1 MANLGTVTE
10 LVNNEKLE
18 LGVRNAADNADNN
31 WILMQDCRLT
41 VDRPISRE
49 TTSGGGVV
57 YFFGAGQNELEF
69 TLLLSTPEL
78 GAQGT
83 LGAEGNLLFYQT
95 RTTAGDLPTRKWYI
109 RASNVAGGNGSIK
122 TLTFNAKLPR
132 FEIQRLAGVGGV
144 IINGRLQLIDDTI
157 TVATSNPP

>member
-1 MANLGTVTE
+1 MANLVTVTE

-57 YFFGAGQNELEF
+57 YFFGAGDNSLEF

-83 LGAEGNLLFYQT
+83 LGAEGNLLFYQK
-95 RTTAGDLPTRKWYI
+95 RDANGDLPKRYWYI
-109 RASNVAGGNGSIK
+109 RATDVAGASK
-122 TLTFNAKLPR
+122 TLKFYAKLPR

-157 TVATSNPP
+157 TVS

>member
-18 LGVRNAADNADNN
+18 LGVRNSGDSADND

-49 TTSGGGVV
+49 VTSGGGVV
-57 YFFGAGQNELEF
+57 FFFGAGQNELEF

-78 GAQGT
+78 GTQASNT
-83 LGAEGNLLFYQT
+83 DGNLLFLQN
-95 RTTAGDLPTRKWYI
+95 RDANGDLPKRYWYI
-109 RASNVAGGNGSIK
+109 KATDVAGASK
-122 TLTFNAKLPR
+122 TLKFYAKLPR

-144 IINGRLQLIDDTI
+144 IVNGRLQLTDDTI
-157 TVATSNPP
+157 AVS